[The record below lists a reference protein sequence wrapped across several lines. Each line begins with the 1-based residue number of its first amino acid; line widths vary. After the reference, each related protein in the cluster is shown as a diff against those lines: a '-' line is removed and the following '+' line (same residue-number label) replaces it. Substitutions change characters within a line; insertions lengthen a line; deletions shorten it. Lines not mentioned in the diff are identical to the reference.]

1 MGDLARDCEMNVIHQ
16 RQVRA
21 VTSGRMVVE
30 PTLARALE
38 QFVSPIAYLDFET
51 VGYAV
56 PRWNGCRPWQN
67 VPVQFSVHI
76 EQVRNRLAHHQWIA
90 EGPEDPRPALPRALV
105 KACAGATF
113 VVAYYA
119 SFERDCLLQLAE
131 VGPHLSS

>member
-76 EQVRNRLAHHQWIA
+76 EQGRNRLAHHQWIA
-90 EGPEDPRPALPRALV
+90 ERPEDPRPALARALV
-105 KACAGATF
+105 KACARPTRAPP
-113 VVAYYA
+113 YYPP
-119 SFERDCLLQLAE
+119 SPLPSLLTL
-131 VGPHLSS
+131 P